1 MNHHVCDVHR
11 PGAGDVRNPKA
22 DKMKRIVATSRGQDD
37 SASSLSVER
46 GFLLQAIQLQ
56 AIHDYAGNGIAW
68 HRQQIFSH
76 RFMDAASTS

>member
-1 MNHHVCDVHR
+1 MFIAPQHQAVSH
-11 PGAGDVRNPKA
+11 VRNPKA
-22 DKMKRIVATSRGQDD
+22 DKMKRIVATSRGRQDE

-76 RFMDAASTS
+76 RFMDATSTS